1 MCMVEDDKIRNEV
14 EHQMWVCNEASDEM
28 LHAYVEAYENELAW
42 LLAEQACTEYA
53 NTSREEW
60 ASVSEGGRRIDGST
74 LEADNEC
81 RRSGAVFPGALSHA
95 GRGAWIVTRSFSGA
109 TRARA

>member
-42 LLAEQACTEYA
+42 LLAEQACTEMLIRAVKSGQAY
-53 NTSREEW
+53 RKED
-60 ASVSEGGRRIDGST
+60 GG
-74 LEADNEC
+74 
-81 RRSGAVFPGALSHA
+81 
-95 GRGAWIVTRSFSGA
+95 
-109 TRARA
+109 